1 MTGSLSAALFICVF
15 VSDFWE
21 IHSSR
26 MGPEFL
32 ARRVEWGRRFWPRT
46 HPERFANNRPMGME
60 VLDWLREQQ
69 LSSYVPIFLHHGID
83 TLLSASNLS
92 RDKVVLLA
100 EEYTEIY
107 SLDHKQR
114 WELNLWQ
121 AVNSLKRDPRARP
134 MTERLEWFEDSAVEW
149 HCFCETTTPN
159 IFACQRPCP
168 QQGQL
173 VLHACSLTH

>member
-1 MTGSLSAALFICVF
+1 
-15 VSDFWE
+15 
-21 IHSSR
+21 
-26 MGPEFL
+26 MGK
-32 ARRVEWGRRFWPRT
+32 
-46 HPERFANNRPMGME
+46 E

-168 QQGQL
+168 QQGQI